1 MQKGDIFPIDSKPFL
16 SLLPGGDSVLVHF
29 LNKSIQVKRSRWMRK
44 KIHPIELTEIW
55 EQCQPLKALIEMIV
69 KHGWQEGSHQLK

>member
-29 LNKSIQVKRSRWMRK
+29 RNKSIQVKRSRWMRTK
-44 KIHPIELTEIW
+44 NSPDSTGRNLGAEPTL
-55 EQCQPLKALIEMIV
+55 
-69 KHGWQEGSHQLK
+69 EGID